1 MKILNTE
8 EVFKLF
14 QEGRD
19 HIADSQN
26 MPAILRDRE
35 THTHTYTAEVVEFYK
50 DRSLCH
56 TGHVLDMWIVIRSA
70 ALALGLII
78 HSQFN

>member
-1 MKILNTE
+1 MIFLGGVKLLNAE
-8 EVFKLF
+8 NVLELH

-26 MPAILRDRE
+26 MPAILRARE
-35 THTHTYTAEVVEFYK
+35 TQHTHTHTAEVVEFYK

-56 TGHVLDMWIVIRSA
+56 TGHVLDM
-70 ALALGLII
+70 
-78 HSQFN
+78 